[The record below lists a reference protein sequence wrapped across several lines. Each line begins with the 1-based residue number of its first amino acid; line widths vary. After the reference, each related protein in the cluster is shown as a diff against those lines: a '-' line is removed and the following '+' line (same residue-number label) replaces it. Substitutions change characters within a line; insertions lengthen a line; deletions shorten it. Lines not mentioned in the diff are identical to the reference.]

1 MKKLNYAWLEKA
13 LPKKE
18 TVKTLQKEL
27 GVDPKLVTL
36 LVQRGINSFEEART
50 FFRPELES
58 LHNPFLMQ
66 DMEAAVQ
73 RILSAHQN
81 HERILVY
88 GDYDVDGTTSVAMM
102 ASYLKTFH
110 SSTDAYIPDRYKEG
124 YGISFQGIDYAH
136 DNGCTLIIA
145 LDCGI
150 KAIDKVEYASQKGI
164 DFIICDHH
172 RPGKTWPKAAAV
184 LDPKRPDCNYPFD
197 ELSGCGVGFKLI
209 QALQEK
215 RNRAF
220 EELEIYL
227 DLVSVS
233 IGSDLVPMV
242 GENRVLC
249 THGLDRLNYNPRPAF
264 KAMMEAANKKQMTI
278 TDVVFTIGPR
288 INAAGRIDHGQLAVN
303 LLSSVDAVEI
313 DELNENINELN
324 ATRRTLDKAI
334 TIEALNQI
342 EELKDEDRKSTVVF
356 HKEWHKGVIGIVASR
371 LTENYYRPTIVFT
384 QSGQVLAGSARS
396 VKGFDVYN
404 ALNACADVLE
414 QFGGHMYAAGMTM
427 KPENYDAFKAKFE
440 KVVSETITEEQ
451 LTPTMIFDL
460 ELNFAEIT
468 DKFYRIMKQFAPFG
482 PGNMAPIFLTKN
494 VVDAGGT
501 KKVGADKTHLKLLI
515 KDATAI
521 SFSGIAFSM
530 GHWAEEINKGKPI
543 DILYHIEENEWQ
555 GNVTKQL
562 RILDIKLSNP
572 QQAKT

>member
-1 MKKLNYAWLEKA
+1 MKNLEYTWKA
-13 LPKKE
+13 KSLPNE
-18 TVKTLQKEL
+18 NTVKTLQKDL
-27 GVDPKLVTL
+27 GIDENLATL
-36 LVQRGINSFEEART
+36 LAQRHIKSFEEART
-50 FFRPELES
+50 YFRPELEK

-66 DMEAAVQ
+66 DMEAAVS

-110 SSTDAYIPDRYKEG
+110 SATDAYIPDRYKEG
-124 YGISFQGIDYAH
+124 YGISYQGIDYAH
-136 DNGCTLIIA
+136 QNGCTLIIA

-150 KAIDKVEYASQKGI
+150 KAVDKVEYATQKGI

-172 RPGKTWPKAAAV
+172 RPGKRWPKAAAV

-197 ELSGCGVGFKLI
+197 ELSGCGVGFKLV
-209 QALQEK
+209 QALHEK
-215 RNRAF
+215 RNRDF
-220 EELEIYL
+220 SELEIYL

-233 IGSDLVPMV
+233 IGSDLVPMT
-242 GENRVLC
+242 GENRILC
-249 THGLDRLNYNPRPAF
+249 THGLARLNYQPRPAF
-264 KAMMEAANKKQMTI
+264 KAMMETANKKQMNI

-303 LLSSVDAVEI
+303 MLSSNDAVEI
-313 DELNENINELN
+313 DELNETINELN

-334 TIEALNQI
+334 TTEALNQI
-342 EELKDEDRKSTVVF
+342 VELKEEERKSTVVF
-356 HKEWHKGVIGIVASR
+356 HEDWHKGVIGIVASR

-384 QSGQVLAGSARS
+384 QSGHVLAGSARS

-414 QFGGHMYAAGMTM
+414 QFGGHKYAAGMTL
-427 KPENYDAFKAKFE
+427 KPENYDIFKAKFN
-440 KVVSETITEEQ
+440 KVVSETITKEQ
-451 LTPTMIFDL
+451 LTPMMNYDL

-482 PGNMAPIFLTKN
+482 PGNMAPLFLTKN
-494 VVDAGGT
+494 VLDTGGT
-501 KKVGADKTHLKLLI
+501 RTVGADKTHLKLTV
-515 KDATAI
+515 KDASSSAPL
-521 SFSGIAFSM
+521 SGIAFGM
-530 GHWAEEINKGKPI
+530 GHWAKEISAKNPI

-562 RILDIKLSNP
+562 RILDIKLSEN
-572 QQAKT
+572 